1 MLPERINRDEAL
13 SLFESEATE
22 DRMHVG
28 ELADQARQARHGRRT
43 TFVHN
48 LQINP
53 SNICVRNCDFCGF
66 AVLPGRPGGYSL
78 DEEAILQNI
87 AASGPAEVHI
97 VGGLNQ
103 EWGFDRSLQLIERI
117 RTAFPELYIKS
128 FTAVEIDWFAHQSN
142 ISLTEVLKK
151 LKKAGLDC
159 LPGGGA
165 EIFSERIRN
174 KLFPRKI
181 NAGRWLEIHEAAH
194 RLGIP
199 TNATL
204 LCGLD
209 ETFEERLGHLFR
221 LRELQDK
228 TGGFVSFIPLALQT
242 NGSSRGEGEMSPL
255 DNLTVIAMSRL
266 ILDNIPHIKAYWPM
280 LGLSTAAVALSWG
293 ADDLDGTLGLEKV
306 AHASGADTPRALAGN
321 EMIRLIREA
330 GYEPQERTGS
340 YR

>member
-1 MLPERINRDEAL
+1 LFPKRINWDEAIT
-13 SLFESEATE
+13 LFESKAI
-22 DRMHVG
+22 DARMYVG
-28 ELADQARQARHGRRT
+28 TLADQVREAQHGRRT

-53 SNICVRNCDFCGF
+53 SNICVRDCDFCGF
-66 AVLPGRPGGYSL
+66 AVLPGQSGGYSL
-78 DEEAILQNI
+78 DEESILQNI
-87 AASGPAEVHI
+87 AESEPSEVHI

-103 EWGFDRSLQLIERI
+103 EWGFNRSLQLIDHI
-117 RTAFPELYIKS
+117 RSTFPELYIKA

-142 ISLTEVLKK
+142 SSSTQVLEK
-151 LKKAGLDC
+151 LKTAGLDC

-181 NAGRWLEIHEAAH
+181 NADRWLEIHEAAH
-194 RLGIP
+194 HLDIP

-204 LCGLD
+204 LYGLN
-209 ETFEERLGHLFR
+209 ETLEERLGHLFR

-228 TGGFVSFIPLALQT
+228 TNGFVSFIPLALQT
-242 NGSSRGEGEMSPL
+242 NGKSNMSPL
-255 DNLTVIAMSRL
+255 DNLTVIALSRL
-266 ILDNIPHIKAYWPM
+266 ILDNVPHIKAYWPM

-306 AHASGADTPRALAGN
+306 AHASGADSPRAMATN
-321 EMIRLIREA
+321 EMVRLIQDA
-330 GYEPQERTGS
+330 GYEPQERNGS